1 MGYCHRFP
9 DGIPLPEAD
18 IHVFLTRP
26 PLPLSLRRKN
36 VRLACV
42 RHAASVYPEPGSN
55 SPSSCIITSSL
66 SATKH
71 NARKTRPGRGMLMLS
86 VIPGWFADVCD
97 PPTCPMLAHQQQRA
111 SPQIDRNCCVYTV
124 AASLFAGEKPVAV
137 LHSTLQLLRF
147 FTLKCLA
154 IPFYRLLQ

>member
-1 MGYCHRFP
+1 MRYCHRFP
-9 DGIPLPEAD
+9 DGIPHPEAD

-26 PLPLSLRRKN
+26 PLPLSLRREN

-55 SPSSCIITSSL
+55 SPSSVSSLHRTRRRSKKCIIVRVLAEECCCCQSFLAGSQMSVTHPPARCWCISSRVRHL
-66 SATKH
+66 KLTE
-71 NARKTRPGRGMLMLS
+71 T
-86 VIPGWFADVCD
+86 VVC
-97 PPTCPMLAHQQQRA
+97 
-111 SPQIDRNCCVYTV
+111 TV
-124 AASLFAGEKPVAV
+124 AASLLAGEKPVAV

-147 FTLKCLA
+147 FTLKCLV